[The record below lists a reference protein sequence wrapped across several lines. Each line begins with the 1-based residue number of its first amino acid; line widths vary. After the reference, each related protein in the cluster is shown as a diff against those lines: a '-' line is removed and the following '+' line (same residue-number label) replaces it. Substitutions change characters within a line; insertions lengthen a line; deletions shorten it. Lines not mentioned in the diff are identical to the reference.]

1 MRRMHRQQLLQML
14 RIRAQR
20 RAVALVHDGAAIEHH
35 DWPEQAVTVSVGVA
49 TVRTAA
55 GDVAGDLVRD
65 ADRALYRSKSRGRN
79 VVTHAQQDG
88 VAAAPS

>member
-1 MRRMHRQQLLQML
+1 M
-14 RIRAQR
+14 
-20 RAVALVHDGAAIEHH
+20 
-35 DWPEQAVTVSVGVA
+35 SVVVA